1 MLIDW
6 FTVSAQLVNF
16 LILVWLLKRFLYR
29 PILDALD
36 AREKRIAKELADAA
50 AKQAEADRERDEF
63 QQRNKAFDEQ
73 RDGLLAEAKEKA
85 ETERKRLFDE
95 AQRDIEALRA
105 KQLAELNRERQS
117 LDDDITR
124 RARQE
129 VFALTRKALADLAG
143 TTLEERMAEVFT
155 ARLQELEGDAK
166 EALVNALKTTSEPVL
181 VRSAFDL
188 PQAQQDALRNALNI
202 AFSAEVPVRFET
214 APDLV
219 SGVELAAN
227 GQKVAWSVADHLA
240 SLEKTVD
247 ELLKEPPKAPAKP
260 KPEPAA
266 AAPEEAK

>member
-1 MLIDW
+1 MPFDW

-50 AKQAEADRERDEF
+50 ATQTAADQQRDEF
-63 QQRNKAFDEQ
+63 EHKNEAFDEQ
-73 RDGLLAEAKEKA
+73 RDGLLAEAKGQA

-95 AQRDIEALRA
+95 ARNDVEALRA
-105 KQLAELNRERQS
+105 KQLDELNRERQS
-117 LDDDITR
+117 LDDEITLR
-124 RARQE
+124 TRKE
-129 VFALTRKALADLAG
+129 VFALTRKTLADLAG

-155 ARLQELEGDAK
+155 ARLQELDGEAK
-166 EALVNALKTTSEPVL
+166 EALVKALKTTAEPVL

-188 PQAQQDALRNALNI
+188 PQAQQDALQNALNV
-202 AFSAEVPVRFET
+202 AFSADVPLRFET

-219 SGVELAAN
+219 SGIELAAN

-260 KPEPAA
+260 PA